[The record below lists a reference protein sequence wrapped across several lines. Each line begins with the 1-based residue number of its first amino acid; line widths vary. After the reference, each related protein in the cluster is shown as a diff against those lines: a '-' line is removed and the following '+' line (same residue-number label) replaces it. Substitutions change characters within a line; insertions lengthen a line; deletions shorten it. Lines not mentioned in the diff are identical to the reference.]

1 MQCCYRVFLGH
12 VISFGAYGTVMFSIS
27 ELVKLNIS
35 ALPILLIVGLGI
47 LTGFMVSSRI
57 IQYFYIITVL

>member
-1 MQCCYRVFLGH
+1 
-12 VISFGAYGTVMFSIS
+12 MFSIS

-57 IQYFYIITVL
+57 IQYFLHHHSTMTFALIIGFVIGSIATGLLD

>member
-1 MQCCYRVFLGH
+1 
-12 VISFGAYGTVMFSIS
+12 MFSIS